1 MANFNEIIRLS
12 FIGNIEGTVSQT
24 NYQWL
29 MFYPCLY
36 FFAMLDAFKEAG
48 GGKNPYSYPSFVSSA
63 FLVTVGIMYS
73 AHVRLFGIL
82 LGQYGFQ
89 CFVLFLGC

>member
-36 FFAMLDAFKEAG
+36 FFAMWDAFKEAG
-48 GGKNPYSYPSFVSSA
+48 GGKILTRILPL
-63 FLVTVGIMYS
+63 LVQHS
-73 AHVRLFGIL
+73 L
-82 LGQYGFQ
+82 
-89 CFVLFLGC
+89 